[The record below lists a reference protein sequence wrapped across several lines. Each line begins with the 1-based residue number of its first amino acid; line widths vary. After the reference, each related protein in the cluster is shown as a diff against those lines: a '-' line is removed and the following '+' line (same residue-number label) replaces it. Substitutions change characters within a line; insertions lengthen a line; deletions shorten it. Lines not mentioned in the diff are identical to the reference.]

1 VASQEVLHLKMPS
14 PKRHAVLAAAG
25 LSAAA
30 LLPAADAGAVGPGTS
45 VVNPGGS
52 LDPVVAMAQ
61 RAHTRAV
68 RRHVRLHRTN
78 ARLRG
83 VRPDRDQ
90 RREVRDWSTTHLRRE
105 NRELRRENRKLRRAA
120 AAAAAA
126 TAAPTATTATAPTSA
141 GGASTASAGLEGIAA
156 CESGGDPS
164 AVDAT
169 GTYRGKYQFDQQTW
183 QSVGGSGDPAAAP
196 EAEQDQRAAM
206 LIAQRGSSPWPV
218 CGG

>member
-1 VASQEVLHLKMPS
+1 MPS

-25 LSAAA
+25 LGAAA
-30 LLPAADAGAVGPGTS
+30 LVPAADAGAIGPGTS
-45 VVNPGGS
+45 VVNAGGS

-90 RREVRDWSTTHLRRE
+90 RREVRDWSTTHLRKE

-120 AAAAAA
+120 AAGTA
-126 TAAPTATTATAPTSA
+126 AAPTATTATTATAPAA
-141 GGASTASAGLEGIAA
+141 GGASTASSGLQSIAA

-164 AVDAT
+164 AVDAS
-169 GTYRGKYQFDQQTW
+169 GTYRGKYQFDRQTW